1 MITRLLFYIG
11 IVILFQSCQESRE
24 KHINRLVKE
33 KDATWLCL
41 SVTKGGHP
49 HHPTRLAYN

>member
-33 KDATWLCL
+33 WQK
-41 SVTKGGHP
+41 KK
-49 HHPTRLAYN
+49 